1 MFNSII
7 VRFFLIFLSFGI
19 VSICSAQTLYITDK
33 IPIPVYPEPDAKTIP
48 IKNLPNGTL
57 VNTVDDVKQL
67 GDNQF
72 VQISTKDG
80 VSGWVKSI
88 YLTNEK
94 PTQIEYLQLAAKYSA
109 AEAKIKDYETRLL
122 DMQELR
128 KEAKTADW
136 LRNQLNENKKRE
148 AAYEQ
153 QIKLKDIAMA
163 DLRITVANLEDQ
175 LANNGVSGT
184 NQQNTSSAPRQQSLS
199 SGIPD
204 DSSAYASS
212 SSIRFYTWLV
222 LSLAVTLIIG
232 VLLGFVLID
241 YKSRKKNAY
250 IKEA

>member
-1 MFNSII
+1 
-7 VRFFLIFLSFGI
+7 
-19 VSICSAQTLYITDK
+19 
-33 IPIPVYPEPDAKTIP
+33 PEPDDKITP
-48 IKNLPNGTL
+48 IKKLPSGTL
-57 VNTVDDVKQL
+57 VNTLSDNSLSGDDK
-67 GDNQF
+67 F
-72 VQISTKDG
+72 VNIETKDG
-80 VSGWVKSI
+80 ITGWIKSI

-109 AEAKIKDYETRLL
+109 AEAKIQDYETRLL

-148 AAYEQ
+148 NAYEQ
-153 QIKLKDIAMA
+153 QIKLKDIALA

-175 LANNGVSGT
+175 LANAGIKNSENPENSSVTTQQTLTSGVIDDSGT
-184 NQQNTSSAPRQQSLS
+184 FAN
-199 SGIPD
+199 
-204 DSSAYASS
+204 S

-241 YKSRKKNAY
+241 SKVRKKSSMA
-250 IKEA
+250 KEA